1 MNNIIQQT
9 FAMIKPDAIERR
21 ITGIIIS
28 IIEKEKL
35 DIIKLE
41 MHQFYIGEIQSF
53 YEEHKEKPF
62 FEKLCK
68 YMVSGPVIRM
78 VLEAPYC
85 IQRWRILMGPSD
97 PKQAGLE
104 TIRGMYGID
113 MPQNTVHGSD
123 SEEAAKREISLC

>member
-1 MNNIIQQT
+1 
-9 FAMIKPDAIERR
+9 
-21 ITGIIIS
+21 
-28 IIEKEKL
+28 
-35 DIIKLE
+35 
-41 MHQFYIGEIQSF
+41 
-53 YEEHKEKPF
+53 
-62 FEKLCK
+62 
-68 YMVSGPVIRM
+68 MVSGPVIRM